1 MRRLLHLISLSLLV
15 IGLLAPTAS
24 AQVPVSCDG
33 FISVA
38 GYRSQW
44 GAQQFFDSNATPEQ
58 RALLDTDGDGFAC
71 DGWSSGAD
79 MLGIWGGESGYWGSD
94 GYYYYY

>member
-1 MRRLLHLISLSLLV
+1 MLPNCRAVQR
-15 IGLLAPTAS
+15 
-24 AQVPVSCDG
+24 CDG

>member
-1 MRRLLHLISLSLLV
+1 MRRLLYLFFVSMLA
-15 IGLLAPTAS
+15 IGLLTPPAFS
-24 AQVPVSCDG
+24 QVPVSCDG
-33 FISVA
+33 FISAA

-44 GAQQFFDSNATPEQ
+44 GAQQFFDFNATPEQ
-58 RALLDTDGDGFAC
+58 RALLDIDGDGFAC

-79 MLGIWGGESGYWGSD
+79 TLRIWGGESGYWGSD